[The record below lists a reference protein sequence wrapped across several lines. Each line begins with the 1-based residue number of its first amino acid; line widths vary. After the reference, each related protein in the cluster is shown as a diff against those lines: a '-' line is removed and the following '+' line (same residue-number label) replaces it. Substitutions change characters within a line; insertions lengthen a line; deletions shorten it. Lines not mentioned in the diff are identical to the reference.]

1 MGKSVLDFNTCNLH
15 GFPPNTKK
23 KYSGLLNHWRNIGKE
38 FNGCDTLEF
47 AFKQRVLPKDNEWD
61 LSKFDK
67 KQKLLDKYVL
77 FNLFDYDSQ
86 FIVFVIITYSEHET
100 LFRLRST
107 DDGEFFCTLETEEQK
122 KLVMKFVENNFK
134 TMTFESLGEYLKSIG
149 CTNIWGF

>member
-1 MGKSVLDFNTCNLH
+1 MGKNILDFNTCNLH

-23 KYSGLLNHWRNIGKE
+23 KYSGLLNHWRNVGKE
-38 FNGCDTLEF
+38 FNGYDTLEF
-47 AFKQRVLPKDNEWD
+47 AFKQRVLLKDNEWD

-86 FIVFVIITYSEHET
+86 FIVFSITSE
-100 LFRLRST
+100 LAFRLRST
-107 DDGEFFCTLETEEQK
+107 DDGEFYCEFETEEQK

-134 TMTFESLGEYLKSIG
+134 TMTFESLGEYIKSID
-149 CTNIWGF
+149 CKNYYGF